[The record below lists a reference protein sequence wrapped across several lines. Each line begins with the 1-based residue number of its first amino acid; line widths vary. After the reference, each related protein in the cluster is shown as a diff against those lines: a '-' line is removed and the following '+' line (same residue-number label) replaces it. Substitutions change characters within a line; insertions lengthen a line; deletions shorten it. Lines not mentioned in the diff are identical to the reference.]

1 MTGALELLSFGSLCS
16 EWMSIVPKID
26 PDRELVERAQAGD
39 TRAFDELIVKYSPK
53 LYGLIYNMTSNK
65 DDTNDLLQDV
75 FAKAFRSLSKFQGKS
90 TFYTWIY
97 AIGTNMTLNFLKKR
111 KRRTASSLDEVDSGI
126 QNDPAFVDYTNRA
139 NPRKQSDVHSLQ
151 EKLNEALQ
159 SLSKDH
165 RAVVTM
171 FDIQGMP
178 HAEISRVLNVS
189 EGTVRSRLFYA
200 HKQLQGHLEE
210 FRLKPA
216 EV

>member
-1 MTGALELLSFGSLCS
+1 
-16 EWMSIVPKID
+16 MSIVPKID

-75 FAKAFRSLSKFQGKS
+75 FAKAFRSLAKFQGKS

-151 EKLNEALQ
+151 EKLNDALQ

-171 FDIQGMP
+171 FDIQGIP
-178 HAEISRVLNVS
+178 HAEISRVLGVS

-210 FRLKPA
+210 FRLRPA